1 MGEKTNKMTVFLVSE
16 DAKDVDNI
24 IEPGV
29 QEIKI
34 DGIGNFFS
42 ADSSVYQPDWV
53 EDFFG
58 DHIGDKFRIRTASSR
73 GLLLV
78 PIEDGSAKRF
88 FAVSFGHGRHYLRE
102 GVIDDRF
109 GLKVV
114 LNTVERNS
122 LRSIDKTALG
132 SLPKQSREQMSGEG
146 EFANFGVDIE
156 QDLVNSVTGR
166 SKDKRLGNV
175 ITGKDALSLSA
186 KVDLSNIKEFL
197 PFLLDRFNSKDYEAE
212 FDWIDQIKDV
222 RNAKLAAKLD
232 AWLLVTLRSTD
243 HSKVWMAPPA
253 VLDWVDVR
261 GFTYSSAK
269 KATMFEDMMLADL
282 LVQFHGHEISLEGLR
297 AKRVFLRSAKS
308 DAVSASWGAYRC
320 LYAEA
325 EIDGTTYILNNGR
338 WYEIAKGFAAQVLKE
353 FKAFPAATINLP
365 NYNHANEGAY
375 NLAVPAVLDG
385 SVCLDEQLI
394 SHGGGRSKIEF
405 CDIKTGG
412 GELVHVKHYG
422 GSAQLSHL
430 FNQGVVSA
438 ELYLQ
443 DPEFRA
449 KLNNILPEAHK
460 LADPSAKPN
469 PADHEVVFAII
480 SQSKNALEIPFFS
493 KVSLRNARRRLMAYG
508 YKVSVAKIGHAA

>member
-1 MGEKTNKMTVFLVSE
+1 MTEKTNKITVFLISE
-16 DAKDVDNI
+16 AAKEIDQI
-24 IEPGV
+24 IEPGAT
-29 QEIKI
+29 EIKI
-34 DGIGNFFS
+34 DGIGSFFS
-42 ADSSVYQPDWV
+42 IDSSIYQPDWV
-53 EDFFG
+53 KDFFG
-58 DHIGDKFRIRTASSR
+58 DQIGDKFKIRTASSR

-78 PIEDGSAKRF
+78 PFGDGAAKRF
-88 FAVSFGHGRHYLRE
+88 FAVAFGHGRHYLQE

-146 EFANFGVDIE
+146 EFENFGVDIE

-166 SKDKRLGNV
+166 SKDPRLGKV
-175 ITGKDALSLSA
+175 ITGKDALTFSA
-186 KVDLSNIKEFL
+186 KVDLSNIKDFL
-197 PFLLDRFNSKDYEAE
+197 PILLDRFNSKDYQAE

-222 RNAKLAAKLD
+222 RNSKLAAKLD
-232 AWLLVTLRSTD
+232 DWLLSTLKSID

-253 VLDWVDVR
+253 VLDWVDVK
-261 GFTYSSAK
+261 GFSYSPGK
-269 KATMFEDMMLADL
+269 KANSFEDMALADL
-282 LVQFHGHEISLEGLR
+282 LAQFEGKEITLEGIR
-297 AKRVFLRSAKS
+297 SKRVFVRSAKS
-308 DAVSASWGAYRC
+308 DDIFASWGAYRC

-325 EIDGTTYILNNGR
+325 EVDGTTYVLNNGR
-338 WYEIAKGFAAQVLKE
+338 WYEIAKGFADQVLKE
-353 FKAFPAATINLP
+353 FKEFPPATVALP

-375 NLAVPAVLDG
+375 NLAVPAVLGG
-385 SVCLDEQLI
+385 SVCLDLQLI

-405 CDIKTGG
+405 CDVKTAA

-443 DPEFRA
+443 DPEFRE
-449 KLNNILPEAHK
+449 KLNNILPDGHK
-460 LADPSAKPN
+460 LADPTARPN
-469 PADHEVVFAII
+469 AADHEIVFAII
-480 SQSKNALEIPFFS
+480 SQSKNPLEIPFFS
-493 KVSLRNARRRLMAYG
+493 KVSLRNARRRLRGYG
-508 YKVSVAKIGHAA
+508 YKVSVMKIGHA